1 MTTIKTAYPNYY
13 HNNTE
18 IDDAINLWGRHLK
31 DDDFKLTALAIDQYI
46 ADDTNGFPPAIGQI
60 KDIARGLKRKQREEM
75 EMVEQ
80 QKRLVEPKREPTK
93 EDMEMAGEFI
103 RKIRESITI
112 KD

>member
-1 MTTIKTAYPNYY
+1 MMTIKTAYPNYY

-18 IDDAINLWGRHLK
+18 IDDAVNLWGRHLA
-31 DDDFKLTALAIDQYI
+31 DDDFNLTVRALDQYI
-46 ADDTNGFPPAIGQI
+46 SNDTAGFPPAIGQI
-60 KDIARGLKRKQREEM
+60 KNIARGLKRKQREER
-75 EMVEQ
+75 EMAEQ
-80 QKRLVEPKREPTK
+80 QKRLAEPKREPTK